1 MGIGLMGL
9 LMLIYFP
16 DLKNAI
22 VFLGSSNAWRGFLV
36 IIVGSLAAF
45 IYNLS
50 VYYFTRAAS
59 ALAVMVA
66 SNFIKVC
73 IIVLSAIQTS
83 LNSAV
88 QVRPRHTPAFTT
100 RRAVPARAVPARAM
114 PRQPFRIPLA
124 PHPLARPGAV
134 SPPPRRYPCR
144 GAARRP
150 I

>member
-9 LMLIYFP
+9 LMLIDFP

-100 RRAVPARAVPARAM
+100 RRAVPARAM
-114 PRQPFRIPLA
+114 PRQPFRIPPA